1 MEKRDIMGLTAVELG
16 RKIKAGELTAT
27 QAVEASLEAISA
39 REEAVKSFL
48 AVDAGGLAVRIAD

>member
-27 QAVEASLEAISA
+27 QAVEASLE
-39 REEAVKSFL
+39 
-48 AVDAGGLAVRIAD
+48 G